1 MLRLI
6 YTQLYNNKK
15 EEYRVRNQIW
25 IVYDIRI
32 SIFNTFKDYYLINL
46 LLYVHVTCENALS
59 VSNILITL

>member
-15 EEYRVRNQIW
+15 EGYRVRNQIW